1 MTWRIASIILV
12 LALAAPAR
20 AEVSEVRLATQP
32 SMSFMPLFVMK
43 EKRLVEKHAENAGLK
58 GLKVSWTS
66 FNNGGV
72 MNDALLTDNLDFAS
86 GGTTAMLLMWGK
98 TRGTRNE
105 VKGVAAVNS
114 IPFYLFSSNPAVKTL
129 KDFGEKDRIA
139 VPAVK
144 SSIQAIILQMAAAK
158 EFGEANWAK
167 LDPFTTS
174 LSHADAYVALT
185 SGKTEINA
193 HFSGPHFQY
202 QQMQEP
208 NLNRI
213 LSSYD
218 VMGGPATINVVWS
231 TRRFHDS
238 NPKTYKAVL
247 DAVEEALA
255 FLREDPR
262 SAAEIYVRFEKV
274 NLKPEFLADVLRDP
288 DTRFRTAPERI
299 MMFVDFMVKTGA
311 IKGERPAGWKDLFF
325 AELHDR
331 DGS

>member
-1 MTWRIASIILV
+1 V
-12 LALAAPAR
+12 LAVPAQ
-20 AEVSEVRLATQP
+20 AEVGEVRLATQP

-43 EKRLVEKHAENAGLK
+43 EKRLVEKHAEKAGLS

-72 MNDALLTDNLDFAS
+72 MNDALLTDNLDVAC
-86 GGTTAMLLMWGK
+86 GGTTALLLIWNK

-105 VKGVAAVNS
+105 VKGVAALNS
-114 IPFYLFSSNPAVKTL
+114 IPFYLFSANPTVKSL

-158 EFGEANWAK
+158 TFGEANWGK
-167 LDPFTTS
+167 LDPITTS
-174 LSHADAYVALT
+174 LSHPDAYVALM

-202 QQMQEP
+202 QQMREQK
-208 NLNRI
+208 LNRI

-218 VMGGPATINVVWS
+218 VMGGPATVNVVWS
-231 TRRFHDS
+231 ISRFHDA

-247 DAVEEALA
+247 DATEEALA

-262 SAAEIYVRFEKV
+262 SAAEIYIRAEKV
-274 NLKPEFLADVLRDP
+274 NLEPDFLAEVLRDP
-288 DTRFRTAPERI
+288 DTRFRAAPERI
-299 MMFVDFMVKTGA
+299 MMFVDFLTKTGVM
-311 IKGERPAGWKDLFF
+311 KGERPANWKDLFF
-325 AELHDR
+325 AELHNR
-331 DGS
+331 EGS